1 MSKGALCWYRVEF
14 GPDRK
19 LVDIRAVD
27 RRESDDGTR
36 VFFYLATSGKE
47 AGRLAFRAY
56 QLADNRRRRAEYLA
70 AGKCQWCGRPNDRDA
85 KARCSVCLESHLR
98 SGRRVRAIERGD
110 VVEPIDRR
118 KAVEANREA
127 ERDALRRE
135 VRLDVLR
142 EVDAMW
148 RNASNA
154 WVVRQW
160 LRKELEALAGK
171 EVA

>member
-27 RRESDDGTR
+27 LVGEGDGAR
-36 VFFYLATSGKE
+36 VFFYRATSAKE

-56 QLADNRRRRAEYLA
+56 QLADSRRRRAEYLA
-70 AGKCQWCGRPNDRDA
+70 AGRCQWCGRPNDRDQ

-98 SGRRVRAIERGD
+98 SGRRARAIERGE

-118 KAVEANREA
+118 KTVEANREA
-127 ERDALRRE
+127 EREALRRE
-135 VRLDVLR
+135 IRLDVLR
-142 EVDAMW
+142 ELDAMW

-171 EVA
+171 VVA